1 MDMKK
6 RIIFILVL
14 FFSINFWAVIY
25 LLRKQIDNSKKM
37 ENKYYTINLLFSQWI
52 LNQQNQKNI
61 ASYLKKND
69 FVNVAIYGMGDV
81 GKVLLSE
88 LQKNEIDVSY
98 IIDRNVGEIFLEIP
112 VITPE
117 DYLDDVDAIIVTPF
131 MQFLAIK
138 EILQKK
144 VSCPIISIADIVR
157 DL

>member
-1 MDMKK
+1 MKK

>member
-1 MDMKK
+1 MKK

-25 LLRKQIDNSKKM
+25 LLSTQIDNSKKM

>member
-1 MDMKK
+1 MKK

-37 ENKYYTINLLFSQWI
+37 ENKHYTINLLFSQWI